1 MYKTT
6 IWRYLSLSLAVIFMT
21 ILVANAQ
28 TTYILV
34 RHAEKDTSTQG
45 SQMMTANPSLSTAG
59 AARAQRLA
67 QILES
72 YAVTQVYSTNF
83 TRTQQTATPFAN
95 KKQLAI
101 QTYEYKNGALNNFA
115 QSLLAL
121 QKEVVLVVGHSN
133 TTPALANLLLNEQ
146 RFSPLP
152 ETEYGKIFVLRRNTD
167 GTWKVA
173 VIDY

>member
-1 MYKTT
+1 MYKTN
-6 IWRYLSLSLAVIFMT
+6 IWRYLIISVAAIFMT
-21 ILVANAQ
+21 TLVANAQ

-83 TRTQQTATPFAN
+83 TRTQQTATPFA
-95 KKQLAI
+95 
-101 QTYEYKNGALNNFA
+101 
-115 QSLLAL
+115 
-121 QKEVVLVVGHSN
+121 QKS
-133 TTPALANLLLNEQ
+133 
-146 RFSPLP
+146 S
-152 ETEYGKIFVLRRNTD
+152 
-167 GTWKVA
+167 
-173 VIDY
+173 